1 MAHQTF
7 HVSFLSAFA
16 DYVHHQRDAIGRR
29 WMQPVRE
36 SPEVPGAMHIA
47 HFCTD
52 LLTKT
57 FPQLFAQPVEREKRY
72 ALAYIEVRY

>member
-1 MAHQTF
+1 MAHQTL

-47 HFCTD
+47 HFCS
-52 LLTKT
+52 
-57 FPQLFAQPVEREKRY
+57 FAQPVEREKRY
-72 ALAYIEVRY
+72 ALAYIDVRY